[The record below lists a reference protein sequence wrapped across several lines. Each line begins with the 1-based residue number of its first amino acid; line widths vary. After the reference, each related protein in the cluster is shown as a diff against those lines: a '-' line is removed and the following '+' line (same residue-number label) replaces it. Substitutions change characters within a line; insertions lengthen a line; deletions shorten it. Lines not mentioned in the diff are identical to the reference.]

1 MDYTGKLDELKDAV
15 KGLLFIYINK
25 MYEGYENFKER
36 MKTYNDIKIEDFNDT
51 YDENEIDEYIGNEK
65 RDINNLYYLIK
76 YYQKN
81 KNNKDNKDKLN
92 QIRKLFEK
100 KDNKL
105 KYNSLTNNKDLDKLN
120 QKDIDGLKL
129 MLEMFKDMTQD
140 KYKNKFDEKLNDY
153 IKSKYDITKLKD

>member
-25 MYEGYENFKER
+25 MYEGYKNFKEQ
-36 MKTYNDIKIEDFNDT
+36 MKTYDDIKIEEFNII
-51 YDENEIDEYIGNEK
+51 YDKNNIDEYIGNEK
-65 RDINNLYYLIK
+65 MDINNLYYLIK
-76 YYQKN
+76 YYQE
-81 KNNKDNKDKLN
+81 NKDNKDKLN

-100 KDNKL
+100 KENKL

-129 MLEMFKDMTQD
+129 MLEMFKDTTPD
-140 KYKNKFDEKLNDY
+140 KYKTNFDRKLDDY
-153 IKSKYDITKLKD
+153 IKHNFKIEKLKD